1 MNIFLCFLFF
11 WLTLPLV
18 LDKLCSNIYF
28 SLWKHDMVYVEETK
42 NIAEKK
48 INHLY
53 LCCVMVRDS
62 RERGM
67 RVFAHLRVFAS

>member
-1 MNIFLCFLFF
+1 
-11 WLTLPLV
+11 
-18 LDKLCSNIYF
+18 
-28 SLWKHDMVYVEETK
+28 MVYVEETK